1 MNDQWNEQQPRRE
14 EATRDYHQPRRE
26 GASPNAYRPRRESPS
41 SDYNP
46 PGHRRPPIRAD
57 EPIACYI
64 KPVKKERRAPVF
76 FRIMGAA
83 TLFGIVAAV
92 VFMLT
97 MIFGGLLSDALLP
110 SENIETMTSSEINGS
125 NEREGEGF
133 TGQEERGLELTQ
145 SVGIITSDV
154 SEIVEF
160 AMPSVV
166 SITNLSAG
174 QNIDFFGGS
183 QVIETVSAGSGFIIA
198 IDEEELLIVTN
209 DHVVAGHESLFITFN
224 DETVLEAYM
233 KGTRPEFDLAVVAV
247 PVNQIPGETM
257 NQISIATI
265 GDSNAL
271 RMGEPAIAI
280 GNSLGYGQTVT
291 TGVISALNRVSTAV
305 NRDQHVEFANVELI
319 QTDAAINP
327 GNSGGPLMNARGE
340 VVGINSSKLVGN
352 HIEGIGY
359 AIPISD
365 VTGIINDLMNRETR
379 IRVQEEYRGFLG
391 ISGSSITASK
401 AAHHNI
407 PQGVYIN
414 EILEGGGAASAGL
427 VEGSIITELEGQT
440 ITSMQHLQWEL
451 DFYAAGEEV
460 ELVVYRSH
468 NDEYVR
474 EVVRVRLGERP

>member
-1 MNDQWNEQQPRRE
+1 MNNQWNEQQPRR
-14 EATRDYHQPRRE
+14 RD
-26 GASPNAYRPRRESPS
+26 PS
-41 SDYNP
+41 SDYTP
-46 PGHRRPPIRAD
+46 PRQSRPPIRAD
-57 EPIACYI
+57 EPIASYI
-64 KPVKKERRAPVF
+64 KPVRKERRAPVF
-76 FRIMGAA
+76 FRILGAA

-97 MIFGGLLSDALLP
+97 TTFGGLLSDAIFP
-110 SENIETMTSSEINGS
+110 NGNNGAVIS
-125 NEREGEGF
+125 GEVNRNDEREEEGF
-133 TGQEERGLELTQ
+133 IGQEGRGLELTQ

-166 SITNLSAG
+166 SITNLSA
-174 QNIDFFGGS
+174 QQSIDFFGGS
-183 QVIETVSAGSGFIIA
+183 QVFEMASAGSGFIIA

-209 DHVVAGHESLFITFN
+209 DHVVAGHETLFITFN
-224 DETVLEAYM
+224 DETVLEAYI

-247 PVNQIPGETM
+247 PVHQISSETM

-265 GDSNAL
+265 GDSDAL

-340 VVGINSSKLVGN
+340 VIGINSSKLVGN

-365 VTGIINDLMNRETR
+365 VTGIINDLMNRATR
-379 IRVQEEYRGFLG
+379 IRVQEEDRGFLG
-391 ISGSSITASK
+391 ISGSSVTASE
-401 AAHHNI
+401 AARHDR

-414 EILEGGGAASAGL
+414 EVLEGGGAASAGL
-427 VEGSIITELEGQT
+427 EEGSIITELEGQT

-460 ELVVYRSH
+460 ELVVYRSW
-468 NDEYVR
+468 NDEYIR
-474 EVVRVRLGERP
+474 EVVRVRLGERPS

>member
-1 MNDQWNEQQPRRE
+1 
-14 EATRDYHQPRRE
+14 
-26 GASPNAYRPRRESPS
+26 
-41 SDYNP
+41 
-46 PGHRRPPIRAD
+46 
-57 EPIACYI
+57 
-64 KPVKKERRAPVF
+64 
-76 FRIMGAA
+76 
-83 TLFGIVAAV
+83 
-92 VFMLT
+92 
-97 MIFGGLLSDALLP
+97 
-110 SENIETMTSSEINGS
+110 
-125 NEREGEGF
+125 
-133 TGQEERGLELTQ
+133 
-145 SVGIITSDV
+145 
-154 SEIVEF
+154 
-160 AMPSVV
+160 
-166 SITNLSAG
+166 
-174 QNIDFFGGS
+174 
-183 QVIETVSAGSGFIIA
+183 
-198 IDEEELLIVTN
+198 
-209 DHVVAGHESLFITFN
+209 
-224 DETVLEAYM
+224 
-233 KGTRPEFDLAVVAV
+233 LAVVAV
-247 PVNQIPGETM
+247 PVHQIPGETM

-327 GNSGGPLMNARGE
+327 GNSGGPLMNIRGE
-340 VVGINSSKLVGN
+340 VIGINSSKLVGN

-379 IRVQEEYRGFLG
+379 VRVQEEYRGFLG
-391 ISGSSITASK
+391 ISGSSITASE
-401 AAHHNI
+401 AARRNI
-407 PQGVYIN
+407 PQGVFIN

-460 ELVVYRSH
+460 ELVVYRSW

-474 EVVRVRLGERP
+474 EVVRVRLGERPS